1 MSVVSAENDTVST
14 FGVQEPV
21 DIGTY
26 LYGGR
31 DRVPVGRPSVP
42 PRDPPSDRVPVEGE
56 VAAIDMGFSCAP
68 VNYDDTVTAE
78 APIPGGDDYEAV
90 GPAPGA

>member
-26 LYGGR
+26 LYG
-31 DRVPVGRPSVP
+31 V
-42 PRDPPSDRVPVEGE
+42 RVPVEGE